1 MMSYYYVWLLVFRV
15 DIFVNVLLEIFF
27 CFIFLGVN
35 RKFRFRKR
43 SSYFIL

>member
-27 CFIFLGVN
+27 SFVFLGVD
-35 RKFRFRKR
+35 REFRFRKG